1 MNTHTLQ
8 FDAETEGK
16 ITTLAAK
23 GGKRPDDLIKEAVLE
38 YLEDLE
44 DYYVAEDRLKDREP
58 PIPLEQVVRDLG
70 LED

>member
-1 MNTHTLQ
+1 MHALQ
-8 FDAETEGK
+8 FDAETERK
-16 ITTLAAK
+16 ITVLAAK

-38 YLEDLE
+38 YLDDLE
-44 DYYVAEDRLKDREP
+44 DYYAAEGRLKDREP